1 MTEQNILSPTRDEC
15 ATFVQRYCASI
26 IDGAAVLLLVDI
38 AGIFSLCVISD
49 FSHIAIATGC
59 QLLIFALYFSL
70 FESSSLCATPGKLAL
85 KLQVVRAD
93 GGKVNL
99 LEAFWRVI
107 VGCLPLAVV
116 PGLAFWYARVSS
128 GFGATAQA
136 VVFTVICLG
145 LIYSVG
151 YVMMLF
157 TPKRQSLFDQLT
169 KRVVVKKRIRE
180 IEIPILGSQSAPVLS
195 VDFLHSLTEVDSG

>member
-1 MTEQNILSPTRDEC
+1 MPEQNLLSPVKDEC

-26 IDGAAVLLLVDI
+26 IDGAAVLLLMDI

-49 FSHIAIATGC
+49 FSHIAIATAC

-85 KLQVVRAD
+85 KLQIMRDD
-93 GGKVNL
+93 GGKVSL
-99 LEAFWRVI
+99 LEAFWRII
-107 VGCLPLAVV
+107 VGCLPLAAV
-116 PGLAFWYARVSS
+116 PALAFWYASS
-128 GFGATAQA
+128 FAGDGSRAQA
-136 VVFTVICLG
+136 VVFTFICLG
-145 LIYSVG
+145 LTYSLG

-169 KRVVVKKRIRE
+169 KRVVVRKRTRE
-180 IEIPILGSQSAPVLS
+180 IDIPILNGQSTPVLS
-195 VDFLHSLTEVDSG
+195 GQSASD